1 MSPAHLTDT
10 LLPLRPGHGSTSKMV
25 SASFSGAR
33 TLLMPCA
40 EVDKKQLESP
50 LPPIPPLCDHKS
62 CGGCYV
68 GYPQSRFPN
77 WTERQVKK
85 SRIFD
90 AIHEYDHEKTCIL
103 HRVDV
108 DSNGFFT
115 NPGQITALPRHD
127 AEIWEELIHEQVRV
141 KD

>member
-1 MSPAHLTDT
+1 MR
-10 LLPLRPGHGSTSKMV
+10 RP
-25 SASFSGAR
+25 
-33 TLLMPCA
+33 

-50 LPPIPPLCDHKS
+50 LPPIPELCDHTS

-90 AIHEYDHEKTCIL
+90 AIHEYDRDKTCIL

-108 DSNGFFT
+108 DRNGFFT
-115 NPGQITALPRHD
+115 NPGEIAAHPGHD
-127 AEIWEELIHEQVRV
+127 AEIWEELIHEKVRV
-141 KD
+141 NH

>member
-1 MSPAHLTDT
+1 MA
-10 LLPLRPGHGSTSKMV
+10 
-25 SASFSGAR
+25 
-33 TLLMPCA
+33 CA